1 MEIPPKAR
9 GLVLLAALALS
20 LRVGLVLALRTEHAA
35 PVTYEHGPIAENL
48 LAGRG
53 FTVAFLGVEGP
64 TSQQAPLYP
73 ALVAAAY
80 WLFGIGSPQAVLAIQ
95 LLQCVAGMGLVLAV
109 AWLARSIFPDRPGLG
124 WLAGVLAAVYPPHV
138 YMVTH
143 VQVAVWAALLLTL
156 CLAAALSPQWA
167 TSRVGAAAA
176 GLIAG
181 LLLLVEPILALAMP
195 AAAWALWRTG
205 REPSVR
211 RPTRW
216 APLGRAA
223 LMVGVAALVVAPWL
237 WRNWRVHG
245 EFVFVKSTFGYAFW
259 QGNNPASWGTDK
271 IPKPSADTL
280 RQSHDG
286 TPAGVDRAMWAAR
299 YETLYIDDVLLKP
312 TGYREFAGLSEPARS
327 RLLGRRAWEFIRAE
341 PARYLGLCL
350 QRLRY
355 FVLFDETNPKT
366 ANLVYRL
373 STLAW
378 LGMVLA
384 GAIALRADWRRLA
397 AIYAL
402 CAAVTAFHAL
412 TIVSARFRIPLEPLL
427 LPVAAAGVLAVAN
440 RLLAR
445 RRHAAAPPPHA
456 GFAGTERRESRRAKP
471 VAARSRRADG
481 CDGRPPAQAGRPP
494 VADS

>member
-1 MEIPPKAR
+1 MKVPKAK
-9 GLVLLAALALS
+9 GLLLLATLALS
-20 LRVGLVLALRTEHAA
+20 LRVGMVLALRTEHAV

-53 FTVAFLGVEGP
+53 FAVTFLGVEGP

-80 WLFGIGSPQAVLAIQ
+80 WLFGIGSPQAVLALQ
-95 LLQCVAGMGLVLAV
+95 LLQCMAGTGLVLAV
-109 AWLARSIFPDRPGLG
+109 VWLAWSLFPERPGLG
-124 WLAGVLAAVYPPHV
+124 WLAGAIAAVYPPHV

-156 CLAAALSPQWA
+156 WMAAVFSPRWA
-167 TSRVGAAAA
+167 GSRIGAAVA
-176 GLIAG
+176 GVFAG
-181 LLLLVEPILALAMP
+181 LLLLVEPILVLAMP

-205 REPSVR
+205 RTQPLAQ
-211 RPTRW
+211 RP
-216 APLGRAA
+216 GRLASWGRVA
-223 LMVGVAALVVAPWL
+223 LMAVVAAIVVTPWL
-237 WRNWRVHG
+237 WRNYQVHG
-245 EFVFVKSTFGYAFW
+245 EFVFIKSTFGYAFW

-271 IPKPSADTL
+271 IPKPSADAL

-299 YETLYIDDVLLKP
+299 HETLYIDDVLLKP
-312 TGYREFAGLSEPARS
+312 TGYREFAGLGEPARS

-355 FVLFDETNPKT
+355 FVLFDETNPKA

-384 GAIALRADWRRLA
+384 GAISLRADWRRLA
-397 AIYAL
+397 PIYAV

-412 TIVSARFRIPLEPLL
+412 TIVSARFRIPIEPLL
-427 LPVAAAGVLAVAN
+427 LPVAAASLRACETIEAGPWRKHGGDHRHN
-440 RLLAR
+440 TGHGRL
-445 RRHAAAPPPHA
+445 
-456 GFAGTERRESRRAKP
+456 KP
-471 VAARSRRADG
+471 
-481 CDGRPPAQAGRPP
+481 
-494 VADS
+494 